1 MTRRPSHLRSLSGV
15 LLLTAAVLGVTARA
29 AAEDKKADPTKAENR
44 VFELRI
50 YTAAPGKM
58 DALQARFRNH
68 TMKLF
73 EKHGMTNVAYW
84 VELNPKGGDEKLY
97 YVLAYPSKEA
107 ADKSWAAFKADP
119 DWVKAKSESE
129 KDGPLVKKVE
139 STYLKPTDFSPMK

>member
-1 MTRRPSHLRSLSGV
+1 MKALTGS
-15 LLLTAAVLGVTARA
+15 LLLTAAVLGVAARA
-29 AAEDKKADPTKAENR
+29 TAEDKKADPTKPENR

-84 VELNPKGGDEKLY
+84 TELNPKGGEEKLY

-107 ADKSWAAFKADP
+107 ADKAWAAFRNDP
-119 DWVKAKSESE
+119 DWKKAKDASE

-139 STYLKPTDFSPMK
+139 SIYLRPTDFSPMK